1 MTFLEFATGFCAVV
15 VLLALILASVRVVRG
30 PHIADRLIALDV
42 VCLLGVAACGLAA
55 LGSGAV
61 AFVDIALA
69 LGMIGF
75 LATVAFAAF
84 IERGAIGDNESPADD
99 QEQNS

>member
-1 MTFLEFATGFCAVV
+1 MTFLGFATGFCAVV
-15 VLLALILASVRVVRG
+15 VLLALILSSVRVVRG

-55 LGSGAV
+55 LVSGAF

-84 IERGAIGDNESPADD
+84 IERGAIGEGDSPTDEE
-99 QEQNS
+99 EQKS